1 MAQNEGKKFEG
12 DWKQSIPENVYYL
25 RIIDP
30 AISFGN
36 YDNEQ
41 NDNVDDNIDDSHI
54 RFSPSNPFDAIM
66 YCYPNLF
73 LLEQKS
79 TKGTAYSF
87 KGKSPMIKE
96 KQIKEL
102 TRGSVHKGI
111 IAGLLFNMRKYEKTY
126 FMPIENFNKFLSETQ
141 KGSINQKDILT
152 YGAIEVI
159 GQIKKVRYKY
169 YIGEFIEKIQNDQYE
184 VS

>member
-1 MAQNEGKKFEG
+1 MAQNAGKVFEG

-30 AISFGN
+30 AISFSGEDEEQGN
-36 YDNEQ
+36 
-41 NDNVDDNIDDSHI
+41 SHT

-87 KGKSPMIKE
+87 QGKSPMIKE

-102 TRGSVHKGI
+102 TRGSKHKGI
-111 IAGLLFNMRKYEKTY
+111 IAGFLFNMRKYEKTY
-126 FMPIENFNKFLSETQ
+126 FMPIENFNKFLSETE
-141 KGSINQKDILT
+141 KGSINQKDIFA
-152 YGAIEVI
+152 YGAIEVV

-169 YIGEFIEKIQNDQYE
+169 YIGEFIEKVQSE
-184 VS
+184 VINYAN